1 MNFCFLSYVYSS
13 IATHHFFHPFQVY
26 KQWDTSTQLYPF
38 PVWDCQHWISINQ
51 VKSATSCAL
60 RIKVTLL
67 QNLNICNN
75 LVCPLENDYN
85 KIHIYLK
92 EVTIFLGCFSRQNN
106 DMFCFNNLWYKFS
119 IFLFIV
125 LSSCQAKNFW
135 YLQKFFR
142 MECKN
147 WNGSSFW
154 MKIAHHMVYT
164 QKIIHNILLK
174 LILYVLQNV
183 VFRKSDVNNI
193 N

>member
-1 MNFCFLSYVYSS
+1 MNFCLISYVYSS
-13 IATHHFFHPFQVY
+13 ITTHHFFLPSQVYNWWDTCIQLHPFA
-26 KQWDTSTQLYPF
+26 
-38 PVWDCQHWISINQ
+38 VWDCQHWISINQ

-75 LVCPLENDYN
+75 LMYPLENDYD

-92 EVTIFLGCFSRQNN
+92 EVMIFLGCFSRQNN

-135 YLQKFFR
+135 YLQKFFSD
-142 MECKN
+142 
-147 WNGSSFW
+147 G
-154 MKIAHHMVYT
+154 MKKSKWKFVLNENCASYGIYT
-164 QKIIHNILLK
+164 KD
-174 LILYVLQNV
+174 Y
-183 VFRKSDVNNI
+183 S
-193 N
+193 